1 MPNHFHLAVKS
12 LSDPRNIS
20 KTMQSAMT
28 RFCVY
33 NNKKYHLVGR
43 TFQGTYKH
51 TVIPNQEAF
60 LQLIEYFRQNPVKA
74 GMVKDAKYYKWLK
87 T

>member
-1 MPNHFHLAVKS
+1 MPNHFHLAVRS
-12 LSDPRNIS
+12 LSIPKDIS
-20 KTMQSAMT
+20 KMMQSAMT

-33 NNKKYHLVGR
+33 NNKKYNLVGR

-51 TVIPNQEAF
+51 TVIPDQES
-60 LQLIEYFRQNPVKA
+60 LQRLIQYFRENPVKA
-74 GMVKDAKYYKWLK
+74 NMVKDAKYYRWLK